1 MEDNPAALRIMR
13 IRGLLVGLNAVGLA
27 DRICD
32 VFDVGHDDLALLL
45 EIEEVLKELNPPP
58 SKDQDNG

>member
-1 MEDNPAALRIMR
+1 MH

-27 DRICD
+27 DRICE

-45 EIEEVLKELNPPP
+45 EIEELLKELNPPP
-58 SKDQDNG
+58 KTKDNNG

>member
-1 MEDNPAALRIMR
+1 MR
-13 IRGLLVGLNAVGLA
+13 IRELLAGLNSVGLA